1 MSIKKL
7 TKNSK
12 CIVIIKKSR
21 EFKKSLHMYSEWLER
36 KVGQVVLVVI
46 DALRADFVLPE
57 NLLKQSGQFSR
68 GEGAWPTVG
77 HVTGNGDGGATGN
90 DGQTGSD
97 ATSGLPRR
105 PKIRSLHDL
114 IEGESEL
121 VNAFLARANTPTVTL
136 PRIKVSSKIF
146 SGFVYVITNNLKS
159 VHYKKCV
166 LQIVKKNNSI

>member
-1 MSIKKL
+1 
-7 TKNSK
+7 
-12 CIVIIKKSR
+12 
-21 EFKKSLHMYSEWLER
+21 MYSEWLER

-68 GEGAWPTVG
+68 GEGAWSTVG
-77 HVTGNGDGGATGN
+77 HGTGNGDGGAT
-90 DGQTGSD
+90 TGS
-97 ATSGLPRR
+97 PRR

-114 IEGESEL
+114 IEDESEL

-159 VHYKKCV
+159 VHYKNCV
-166 LQIVKKNNSI
+166 LHIAKNNDGIKVGF

>member
-1 MSIKKL
+1 
-7 TKNSK
+7 
-12 CIVIIKKSR
+12 
-21 EFKKSLHMYSEWLER
+21 MYSEWLER

-77 HVTGNGDGGATGN
+77 HGTGNGDVGATGN

-97 ATSGLPRR
+97 ASSGLPRR

-114 IEGESEL
+114 IEDESEL

-146 SGFVYVITNNLKS
+146 SGFLYVITNNLKS

-166 LQIVKKNNSI
+166 LHIVMKNSSI

>member
-1 MSIKKL
+1 
-7 TKNSK
+7 
-12 CIVIIKKSR
+12 
-21 EFKKSLHMYSEWLER
+21 MYSEWLER

-68 GEGAWPTVG
+68 GEGTGSRG
-77 HVTGNGDGGATGN
+77 HGTGNGDGGATGN

-114 IEGESEL
+114 IEDESEL

-166 LQIVKKNNSI
+166 IPIVKRNISK

>member
-1 MSIKKL
+1 
-7 TKNSK
+7 
-12 CIVIIKKSR
+12 
-21 EFKKSLHMYSEWLER
+21 MYSEWLER

-68 GEGAWPTVG
+68 GEGTGSRG
-77 HVTGNGDGGATGN
+77 HGTGNGDGGATG
-90 DGQTGSD
+90 S
-97 ATSGLPRR
+97 PRK

-166 LQIVKKNNSI
+166 LHIFKKNDGI

>member
-1 MSIKKL
+1 MLSYL
-7 TKNSK
+7 
-12 CIVIIKKSR
+12 KKSP

-77 HVTGNGDGGATGN
+77 HGTGNGDGGATG
-90 DGQTGSD
+90 S
-97 ATSGLPRR
+97 PRR

-114 IEGESEL
+114 IEDESEL

-146 SGFVYVITNNLKS
+146 SGFFYVITNNLKS
-159 VHYKKCV
+159 VHY
-166 LQIVKKNNSI
+166 

>member
-1 MSIKKL
+1 
-7 TKNSK
+7 
-12 CIVIIKKSR
+12 
-21 EFKKSLHMYSEWLER
+21 MYSEWLER

-68 GEGAWPTVG
+68 GEGTGSRG
-77 HVTGNGDGGATGN
+77 HGTGNGDGGATG
-90 DGQTGSD
+90 S
-97 ATSGLPRR
+97 PRK

-136 PRIKVSSKIF
+136 PRIKVSSIIF
-146 SGFVYVITNNLKS
+146 SGFVYVITNN
-159 VHYKKCV
+159 
-166 LQIVKKNNSI
+166 